1 MSKRRL
7 SEAMAV
13 RSPLARRE
21 AAEPARTST
30 EPAPA
35 RGSAE
40 SPVTE
45 DAAPDRPDASGSAG
59 GTVANRGGQDDE
71 VVVLVAG
78 RSARPHESTAT
89 VPPTRGT
96 PGTPGGQGGQGQAAL
111 ERWVDAQREL
121 SDAWLGLAEQALPV
135 LSPGLPVGW
144 GHTVLRAWRET
155 TRQLLDAQAAW
166 LRCWAPRPPSQP
178 PDRGGRAGHP
188 SPG

>member
-21 AAEPARTST
+21 AAEPAGTPT
-30 EPAPA
+30 KPAPG
-35 RGSAE
+35 RGTAE

-45 DAAPDRPDASGSAG
+45 DVAPDRPDASGSAG
-59 GTVANRGGQDDE
+59 GTVANRGGRDDE
-71 VVVLVAG
+71 VVVLEAA
-78 RSARPHESTAT
+78 RPARPHASMAP

-96 PGTPGGQGGQGQAAL
+96 PWPPGGQEQGQAAL
-111 ERWVDAQREL
+111 ERWLAAQREL
-121 SDAWLGLAEQALPV
+121 SDAWFGLAEQALPV

-155 TRQLLDAQAAW
+155 TRQVLDAQAAW
-166 LRCWAPRPPSQP
+166 LRCWAPRPPT
-178 PDRGGRAGHP
+178 R
-188 SPG
+188 